1 MKKKVGKITII
12 LNLRL
17 FAIKQRIAK
26 SFLIR
31 RKQVTFKLS
40 NQAVGALMLALQ
52 KGLMEQTD
60 ITEMIKGFELSNSVD
75 GLIVENPPMVEVKE
89 PEQETVA

>member
-1 MKKKVGKITII
+1 M
-12 LNLRL
+12 
-17 FAIKQRIAK
+17 
-26 SFLIR
+26 
-31 RKQVTFKLS
+31 TFKLS

-75 GLIVENPPMVEVKE
+75 GLIVENPPMIEMKE

>member
-1 MKKKVGKITII
+1 
-12 LNLRL
+12 
-17 FAIKQRIAK
+17 
-26 SFLIR
+26 
-31 RKQVTFKLS
+31 VTFKLS

-52 KGLMEQTD
+52 KGLMEQAD

-75 GLIVENPPMVEVKE
+75 GLIVENPPIVEVKE

>member
-1 MKKKVGKITII
+1 M
-12 LNLRL
+12 
-17 FAIKQRIAK
+17 
-26 SFLIR
+26 
-31 RKQVTFKLS
+31 TFKLS